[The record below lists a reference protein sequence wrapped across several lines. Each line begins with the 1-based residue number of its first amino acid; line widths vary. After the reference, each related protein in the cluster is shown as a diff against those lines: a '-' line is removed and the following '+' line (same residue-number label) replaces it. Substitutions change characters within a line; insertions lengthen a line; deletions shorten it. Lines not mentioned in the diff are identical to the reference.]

1 MGVAKNEVT
10 FQEAVLKEA
19 DLGRERAAIAVKN
32 SLNKYSGK
40 IKKKGDTVRILGLIE
55 PEVSDYDGSD
65 LSFKDAHITDDKL
78 VVDQSKYVGTYIPDV
93 DTEQSEFDVVREI
106 ANKGG
111 KAIAQVQDKF
121 VFEQLATGVGSSQII
136 DATNTGSATVLSL
149 MTSMA
154 TKLYE
159 SDVPA
164 DEELILEVSPAMF
177 GKITLAQIIYKT
189 DNTDLFKQGYM
200 GQYGKMKIYLSNNL
214 HKDSGADCCIL
225 RTKKA
230 YAFAQTIQ
238 KMEIVKTENNFGK
251 KVKGLSLYGGRIIRP
266 AEIVV
271 AKFTGKAET
280 AI

>member
-65 LSFKDAHITDDKL
+65 LNFKAAHITDDKL

-149 MTSMA
+149 MTGMA

-177 GKITLAQIIYKT
+177 GKITLAGIVYKT
-189 DNTDLFKQGYM
+189 ENEEMFKQGYM

-214 HKDSGADCCIL
+214 YKDSGSDCCIL

>member
-65 LSFKDAHITDDKL
+65 LNFKDAHITDDKL

-164 DEELILEVSPAMF
+164 DEEVILEVSPAMF

>member
-65 LSFKDAHITDDKL
+65 LSFKDAHLTDDKL
-78 VVDQSKYVGTYIPDV
+78 VVDQSKYVGTYIPDA

>member
-1 MGVAKNEVT
+1 
-10 FQEAVLKEA
+10 
-19 DLGRERAAIAVKN
+19 
-32 SLNKYSGK
+32 
-40 IKKKGDTVRILGLIE
+40 
-55 PEVSDYDGSD
+55 
-65 LSFKDAHITDDKL
+65 
-78 VVDQSKYVGTYIPDV
+78 
-93 DTEQSEFDVVREI
+93 
-106 ANKGG
+106 
-111 KAIAQVQDKF
+111 
-121 VFEQLATGVGSSQII
+121 
-136 DATNTGSATVLSL
+136 

>member
-65 LSFKDAHITDDKL
+65 LNFKDAHITDDKL

-136 DATNTGSATVLSL
+136 DASNTGSATVLSL